1 MVSILIPVY
10 NCDVVKLVNDLEFQ
24 AMKLGMPFEIVCI
37 DDNST
42 KHYHNYSLTEKEN
55 IVWTELNEN
64 KGRSIVRN
72 LLAEKSNYE
81 NLIFLDCDM
90 GVVSDHFIED
100 YIKLSTTEKVI
111 VGGVSYTAKPP
122 VENSKILHWKYG
134 SNRESQSV
142 KERVKHPY
150 TSFMSGN
157 FFVKKEV
164 LNLICFDETIKGY
177 GHEDTL
183 FGIELKNKRVAIS
196 HINNS
201 LQHLGLEDANVFLEK
216 SKNAILNLAILIKSG
231 KVDETVKIYRY
242 YKSLKKFF
250 LLPLFT
256 AFYLL
261 NKNRWLENLCSAK
274 PNIRYF
280 DLFKLGLLSEKLSE

>member
-24 AMKLGMPFEIVCI
+24 AVKLGIPFEIVCI
-37 DDNST
+37 DDNSSE
-42 KHYHNYSLTEKEN
+42 HYHNHSLTEKEN
-55 IVWTELNEN
+55 IVWAELNEN

-72 LLAEKSNYE
+72 LLAEKSKYE

-100 YIKLSTTEKVI
+100 YIKLSSTEKVI
-111 VGGVSYTAKPP
+111 IGGVSYTAKPP
-122 VENSKILHWKYG
+122 VENSKRLHWKYG

-142 KERVKHPY
+142 NERVKHPY

-164 LNLICFDETIKGY
+164 FNLICFDETIKGY

-183 FGIELKNKRVAIS
+183 FGIELKNSGVAIS
-196 HINNS
+196 HINNP
-201 LQHLGLEDANVFLEK
+201 LQHLGLEDANVFLDK
-216 SKNAILNLAILIKSG
+216 SVNAITNLAILIKAG
-231 KVDETVKIYRY
+231 KIDQTVKIFRY
-242 YKSLKKFF
+242 YNLLKKCFV
-250 LLPLFT
+250 LPLFSI
-256 AFYLL
+256 FYKGS
-261 NKNRWLENLCSAK
+261 KNRWLGNLSSK
-274 PNIRYF
+274 NPNIMYL
-280 DLFKLGLLSEKLSE
+280 DLLKLGMLSDNLS